1 MNLLKELWVLIL
13 FFLIGELITMLI
25 PSPLPGNV
33 IGFILMVIVLKAG
46 VIKEHSISHVTNFL
60 LNNLAIL
67 FIPGGVAILKVLHLF
82 NGNVLKLLLLIIVT
96 TILTMLSTA
105 GTILLMEKI
114 KK

>member
-1 MNLLKELWVLIL
+1 MNLLKELWILIL
-13 FFLIGELITMLI
+13 FFLIGEVITILV

-33 IGFILMVIVLKAG
+33 IGFILMVLTLKMG
-46 VIKEHSISHVTNFL
+46 IIKEDSITHVTNFL

-82 NGNVLKLLLLIIVT
+82 NGNILKLLLLILIT

-105 GTILLMEKI
+105 GTILLMERV

>member
-1 MNLLKELWVLIL
+1 MNLLKELWILIL
-13 FFLIGELITMLI
+13 LFLIGELITVLI

-33 IGFILMVIVLKAG
+33 IGFILMVVTLKLG
-46 VIKEHSISHVTNFL
+46 LIKEESITHVTNFL

-82 NGNVLKLLLLIIVT
+82 NGNVLKLLLLIVVT

-105 GTILLMEKI
+105 GTILLMERV

>member
-1 MNLLKELWVLIL
+1 MNLLKELWILIIL
-13 FFLIGELITMLI
+13 FLIGELITVLI

-33 IGFILMVIVLKAG
+33 IGFILMVVTLKLG
-46 VIKEHSISHVTNFL
+46 LIKEESITHVTNFL

-82 NGNVLKLLLLIIVT
+82 NGNVLKLLLLIVVT

-105 GTILLMEKI
+105 GTILLMERV